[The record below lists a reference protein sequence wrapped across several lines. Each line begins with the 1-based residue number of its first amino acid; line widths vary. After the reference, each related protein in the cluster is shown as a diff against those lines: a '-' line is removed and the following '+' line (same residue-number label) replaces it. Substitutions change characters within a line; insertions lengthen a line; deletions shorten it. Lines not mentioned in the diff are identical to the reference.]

1 MILIPSRQSW
11 AQPLAW
17 LALLVFSVGLAPA
30 RAADL
35 DTAASKVAVR
45 VYKSGLFSAFAHD
58 HTIAA
63 PIASGHLDLEKRS
76 VELKF
81 HSQEMKVVDAGV
93 KDSERAEIED
103 TMKSDKVLDVSKF
116 PEISFVSTL
125 IETTGP
131 EHFLVHGSLTLHGV
145 AKPIVLPVDFSGGR
159 YTGSVK
165 LKQTDFGITPVTL
178 AGGTVKVKDVID
190 IIFEIVPAEIGPAN

>member
-1 MILIPSRQSW
+1 MTLIPSGQTWVRT
-11 AQPLAW
+11 LAW
-17 LALLVFSVGLAPA
+17 LAPLVLSVSLAPV
-30 RAADL
+30 RASDL
-35 DTAASKVAVR
+35 DATASKVAVR

-81 HSQEMKVVDAGV
+81 HTQEMRVVDAGV
-93 KDSERAEIED
+93 KDSERAEIES

-116 PEISFVSTL
+116 AEISFVSTQ
-125 IETTGP
+125 IETASA

-145 AKPIVLPVDFSGGR
+145 TKLIELPVAFSGGR

-165 LKQTDFGITPVTL
+165 LKQTDFGITPVVI
-178 AGGTVKVKDVID
+178 AGGTVKVKDVIE
-190 IIFEIVPAEIGPAN
+190 IIFEIVPAN